1 MYNISSMLH
10 TVWSNEKG
18 MNMILLISHQIVRH
32 VWDWKKSIF
41 LKLGQVVIQCLFSQ
55 PQGTLQDEE
64 LFS

>member
-1 MYNISSMLH
+1 MPIKLYLAKQNVMNI
-10 TVWSNEKG
+10 
-18 MNMILLISHQIVRH
+18 ILLVSCLIVRY

-64 LFS
+64 